1 MKQFLQKKAKL
12 VFLCMLVL
20 LTCTAC
26 ANPRGRDGKTL
37 ADQIIASEETT
48 IDASKIN
55 YKDISDKKLKK
66 EIKKNIKDGQ
76 YTIQPTTFKNSMSK
90 GWFEG
95 LIVWP
100 IAQIIN
106 LISSKTDAGVGIIL
120 TTLLIQMLV
129 FVFTRKSQMSTQ
141 RMQAIQPEI
150 ARIQN
155 KYADKTDEASK
166 MKMYQETQDL
176 YTKYDIHP
184 FGSMLVTFLQFPV
197 MIGMYYATMRAISV
211 VNGSFL
217 GLDLSGT
224 VMYGLKN
231 TKTNRIMLRLK
242 NMQNLRKRHR
252 IQLR

>member
-1 MKQFLQKKAKL
+1 MQKKAKL

-26 ANPRGRDGKTL
+26 ANQSRGRDGKTL

-66 EIKKNIKDGQ
+66 EIKKNIKDGE
-76 YTIQPTTFKNSMSK
+76 YTIQPTTFKDSMSK

-141 RMQAIQPEI
+141 RMQEISPEI
-150 ARIQN
+150 QKIQN
-155 KYADKTDEASK
+155 KYKDKTDERSK
-166 MKMYQETQDL
+166 LQMAQEMQ
-176 YTKYDIHP
+176 K
-184 FGSMLVTFLQFPV
+184 S
-197 MIGMYYATMRAISV
+197 
-211 VNGSFL
+211 
-217 GLDLSGT
+217 LS
-224 VMYGLKN
+224 K
-231 TKTNRIMLRLK
+231 I
-242 NMQNLRKRHR
+242 
-252 IQLR
+252 